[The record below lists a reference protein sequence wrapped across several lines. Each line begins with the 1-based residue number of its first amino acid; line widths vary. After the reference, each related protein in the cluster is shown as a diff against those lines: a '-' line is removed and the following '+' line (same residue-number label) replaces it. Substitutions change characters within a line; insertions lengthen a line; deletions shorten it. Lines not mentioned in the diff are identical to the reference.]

1 MRVRPNYFNSNRH
14 SQSLESYG
22 EISCMEFRTLAHD
35 RSTVSTFG
43 YTTVCE
49 KIDVS
54 PWLRGAA
61 SECPPTDSRRNEK
74 RFAVF
79 KCVLRPDGDHHHAVA
94 RHFRGE
100 RAAYLPQ
107 IFACPEITHAR

>member
-61 SECPPTDSRRNEK
+61 SECRPY
-74 RFAVF
+74 RFATKRKEVCSLQV
-79 KCVLRPDGDHHHAVA
+79 CVKA
-94 RHFRGE
+94 
-100 RAAYLPQ
+100 
-107 IFACPEITHAR
+107 